1 MSLVTA
7 LDHISLS
14 MPIGGEADARAF
26 FGGVLDL
33 AEIPKP
39 HDGNRM
45 DGCWFDLGGGQQLHL
60 LAETAHQAATRAHPA
75 FCVNDLERARAALA
89 SAGAPIQAFRPSDG
103 RERFFSADPFGNR
116 LEFLAARMDA

>member
-1 MSLVTA
+1 MSFITA

-14 MPIGGEADARAF
+14 MPMGGEDAARAF
-26 FGGVLDL
+26 FTDVLGL

-39 HDGNRM
+39 DDGNRM
-45 DGCWFDLGGGQQLHL
+45 DGCWFALGGGQQLHL
-60 LAETAHQAATRAHPA
+60 LAESAHQGATRAHPA
-75 FCVNDLERARAALA
+75 FSVNDLEHVRAALI

-116 LEFLAARMDA
+116 LEFMAKRAA